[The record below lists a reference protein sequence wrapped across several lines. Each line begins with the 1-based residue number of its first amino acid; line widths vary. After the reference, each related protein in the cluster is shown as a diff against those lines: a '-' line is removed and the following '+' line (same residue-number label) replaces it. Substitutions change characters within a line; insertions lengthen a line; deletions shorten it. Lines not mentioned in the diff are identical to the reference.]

1 MNVIGAINVF
11 SRAHPDAT
19 LWIAIGLMLAA
30 CCLLLRLDQRERPDY
45 EFPESPDAERH
56 AELTR
61 YLERHQP
68 TPRRGH
74 SLDDVRFAGVRVCSC
89 GRIVAARVKCC
100 PHGVR
105 HSRSR

>member
-1 MNVIGAINVF
+1 MDAIDSINNF
-11 SRAHPDAT
+11 AATHPDAT
-19 LWIAIGLMLAA
+19 LWIAVGLICAA

-61 YLERHQP
+61 YLETHQP
-68 TPRRGH
+68 TPRRTL
-74 SLDDVRFAGVRVCSC
+74 SLDDVRFSGVKVCRC
-89 GRIVAARVKCC
+89 GRIVESRTRGC
-100 PHGVR
+100 PHGVS